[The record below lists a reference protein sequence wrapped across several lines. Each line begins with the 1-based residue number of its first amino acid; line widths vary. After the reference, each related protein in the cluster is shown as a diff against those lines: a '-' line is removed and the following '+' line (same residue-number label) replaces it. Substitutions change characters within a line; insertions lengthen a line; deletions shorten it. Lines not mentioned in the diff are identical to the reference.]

1 MTTMA
6 TTITMQSSTILGNFI
21 LVTASFAIL
30 IILIRVFAW
39 DKITGIFEER
49 ANKIANDIDAA
60 EEKLTAAANLVQQR
74 EDELV
79 QGRIESQK
87 IIQDAV
93 ERAKLEKKRILEQ
106 ADVEIQG
113 LKQKAQLEIEAE
125 KCEAQENLRVQV
137 AELAVDLASKIIL
150 EDLDQQAHSNLID
163 RYLDKLGDK

>member
-1 MTTMA
+1 MV

-30 IILIRVFAW
+30 IGLIRLFAW
-39 DKITGIFEER
+39 DRITGIFEER

-60 EEKLTAAANLVQQR
+60 EEKLTAASNLVQQR
-74 EDELV
+74 EQELV
-79 QGRIESQK
+79 QGRVEGQK

-93 ERAKLEKKRILEQ
+93 ERAKLEKKRVLEQ
-106 ADVEIQG
+106 AEVEIQAM
-113 LKQKAQLEIEAE
+113 KQKAQMEIDAE
-125 KCEAQENLRVQV
+125 KREAQENLRVQV
-137 AELAVDLASKIIL
+137 AELAVDLAGKIIL

>member
-1 MTTMA
+1 MA

-21 LVTASFAIL
+21 LVTASFAVL

-39 DKITGIFEER
+39 DKITSIFEER

-125 KCEAQENLRVQV
+125 KREAQENLRVQV
-137 AELAVDLASKIIL
+137 AELAVDLASKIIF

>member
-1 MTTMA
+1 MTTQ
-6 TTITMQSSTILGNFI
+6 ITMQSSTVLGNFI
-21 LVTASFAIL
+21 LVTASFAVL

-39 DKITGIFEER
+39 NKITGIFEER
-49 ANKIANDIDAA
+49 ENKIAGDIDAA
-60 EEKLTAAANLVQQR
+60 EEKLAVAADLVKQR

-79 QGRIESQK
+79 QGRIEGQK

-106 ADVEIQG
+106 AEVEVQG
-113 LKQKAQLEIEAE
+113 LKTKAQMEIESE
-125 KCEAQENLRVQV
+125 KREVQETLRVQV
-137 AELAVDLASKIIL
+137 ANLAVDIAGKSIF

>member
-1 MTTMA
+1 MA

-21 LVTASFAIL
+21 LVTVSFAVL

-106 ADVEIQG
+106 AEVEAQA
-113 LKQKAQLEIEAE
+113 LKTKATMEIEAD
-125 KCEAQENLRVQV
+125 KREAQENLRVQV

>member
-1 MTTMA
+1 MA
-6 TTITMQSSTILGNFI
+6 TILAMQSSTVLGNFI

-39 DKITGIFEER
+39 DRITGIFEER

-60 EEKLTAAANLVQQR
+60 EEKLTAASNLVQQR
-74 EDELV
+74 EQELV
-79 QGRIESQK
+79 QGRVEGQK
-87 IIQDAV
+87 IIQDAI
-93 ERAKLEKKRILEQ
+93 ERAKLEKKQILEQ

-113 LKQKAQLEIEAE
+113 LKQKAEMEIEAE
-125 KCEAQENLRVQV
+125 KREAQENLRVQV
-137 AELAVDLASKIIL
+137 AELAVDLAGKIIL

>member
-1 MTTMA
+1 MTTQ
-6 TTITMQSSTILGNFI
+6 ITMQSSTVLGNFI
-21 LVTASFAIL
+21 LVTASFAVL

-39 DKITGIFEER
+39 NKITGIFEER
-49 ANKIANDIDAA
+49 ENKIAGDIDAA
-60 EEKLTAAANLVQQR
+60 EEKLAVAADLVKQR

-79 QGRIESQK
+79 QGRIEGQK

-106 ADVEIQG
+106 AEVEVQG
-113 LKQKAQLEIEAE
+113 LKTKAKMEIESE
-125 KCEAQENLRVQV
+125 KREVQETLRVQV
-137 AELAVDLASKIIL
+137 ANLAVDIAGKIIF

>member
-1 MTTMA
+1 MA

-21 LVTASFAIL
+21 LVTASFAVL

-125 KCEAQENLRVQV
+125 KREAQENLRVQV
-137 AELAVDLASKIIL
+137 AELAFDLASKIIL

>member
-1 MTTMA
+1 MV

-30 IILIRVFAW
+30 IGLIRLFAW
-39 DKITGIFEER
+39 DRITGIFEER

-60 EEKLTAAANLVQQR
+60 EEKLTAASNLVQQR
-74 EDELV
+74 EQELV
-79 QGRIESQK
+79 QGRVEGQK

-93 ERAKLEKKRILEQ
+93 ERAKLEKKRLLEQ
-106 ADVEIQG
+106 AEIEIQG
-113 LKQKAQLEIEAE
+113 LKQKAQMEIEAE
-125 KCEAQENLRVQV
+125 KREAQENLRVQV
-137 AELAVDLASKIIL
+137 AELAVDLAGKIIL

>member
-1 MTTMA
+1 MTTQ
-6 TTITMQSSTILGNFI
+6 ITMQSSTVLGNFI
-21 LVTASFAIL
+21 LVTASFAVL

-39 DKITGIFEER
+39 NKITGIFEER
-49 ANKIANDIDAA
+49 ENKIAGDIDAA
-60 EEKLTAAANLVQQR
+60 EEKLAVAAALVKQR

-79 QGRIESQK
+79 QGRIEGQK

-106 ADVEIQG
+106 AEVEVQG
-113 LKQKAQLEIEAE
+113 LKTKAQMEIEAE
-125 KCEAQENLRVQV
+125 KREVKETLRVQV
-137 AELAVDLASKIIL
+137 ANLAVDIAGKIIF

>member
-1 MTTMA
+1 MA
-6 TTITMQSSTILGNFI
+6 TTLTMQSSTILGNFI

-30 IILIRVFAW
+30 ILLIRMFAW
-39 DKITGIFEER
+39 DRITGIFEER

-60 EEKLTAAANLVQQR
+60 EEKLNTAANLVQQR
-74 EDELV
+74 EQELV
-79 QGRIESQK
+79 QGRVEGQK
-87 IIQDAV
+87 IIQDAI

-113 LKQKAQLEIEAE
+113 LKQKAEMEIEAE
-125 KCEAQENLRVQV
+125 KREAHENLRVQV
-137 AELAVDLASKIIL
+137 AELAVDLAGKIIL

>member
-1 MTTMA
+1 MA

-21 LVTASFAIL
+21 LVTASFAVL

-125 KCEAQENLRVQV
+125 KREAQENLRVQV
-137 AELAVDLASKIIL
+137 AELAVDLQAKLFWKIWT
-150 EDLDQQAHSNLID
+150 NKLIVT
-163 RYLDKLGDK
+163 

>member
-1 MTTMA
+1 MA
-6 TTITMQSSTILGNFI
+6 TILAMQSSTVLGNFI

-39 DKITGIFEER
+39 DRITGIFEER

-60 EEKLTAAANLVQQR
+60 EEKLTAASNLVQQR
-74 EDELV
+74 EQELV
-79 QGRIESQK
+79 QGRVEGQK
-87 IIQDAV
+87 IIQDAI

-113 LKQKAQLEIEAE
+113 LKQKAQMEIEAE
-125 KCEAQENLRVQV
+125 KREAQENLRIQV
-137 AELAVDLASKIIL
+137 AELAVDLAGKIIL

>member
-1 MTTMA
+1 MA
-6 TTITMQSSTILGNFI
+6 TMLTMQSSTILGNFI

-30 IILIRVFAW
+30 ILLIRMFAW
-39 DKITGIFEER
+39 DRITGIFEER

-60 EEKLTAAANLVQQR
+60 EEKLNTAANLVQQR
-74 EDELV
+74 EQELV
-79 QGRIESQK
+79 QGRVEGQK

-106 ADVEIQG
+106 AEIEINA
-113 LKQKAQLEIEAE
+113 LKQKAEMEIEAE
-125 KCEAQENLRVQV
+125 KREAQENLRVQV
-137 AELAVDLASKIIL
+137 AELAVDLAGKIIL

>member
-1 MTTMA
+1 MA
-6 TTITMQSSTILGNFI
+6 TILAMQSSTVLGNFI

-39 DKITGIFEER
+39 NKITGIFEER

-60 EEKLTAAANLVQQR
+60 EEKLTAASNLVQQR
-74 EDELV
+74 EQELV
-79 QGRIESQK
+79 QGRVEGQK

-93 ERAKLEKKRILEQ
+93 ERAKLEKKRVLEQ
-106 ADVEIQG
+106 AEVEIQA
-113 LKQKAQLEIEAE
+113 LKQKAQMEIDAE
-125 KCEAQENLRVQV
+125 KREAQENLRVQV
-137 AELAVDLASKIIL
+137 AELAVDLAGKIIL

>member
-1 MTTMA
+1 MV

-30 IILIRVFAW
+30 IGLIRLFAW
-39 DKITGIFEER
+39 DRITGIFEER

-60 EEKLTAAANLVQQR
+60 EEKLTAASNLVQQR
-74 EDELV
+74 EQELV
-79 QGRIESQK
+79 QGRVEGQK

-106 ADVEIQG
+106 AEIEINA
-113 LKQKAQLEIEAE
+113 LKQKAEMEIEAE
-125 KCEAQENLRVQV
+125 KREAQENLRVQV
-137 AELAVDLASKIIL
+137 AELAVDLAGKIIL
-150 EDLDQQAHSNLID
+150 EDLDQQEHSNLID

>member
-1 MTTMA
+1 MVTTL
-6 TTITMQSSTILGNFI
+6 TMQSSTILGNFI

-30 IILIRVFAW
+30 ILLIRMFAW
-39 DKITGIFEER
+39 DRITGIFEER

-60 EEKLTAAANLVQQR
+60 EEKLNAAANLVQQR
-74 EDELV
+74 EQELV
-79 QGRIESQK
+79 QGRVEGQK

-106 ADVEIQG
+106 AEIEINAS
-113 LKQKAQLEIEAE
+113 KQKAEMEIEAE
-125 KCEAQENLRVQV
+125 KREAQENLRVQV
-137 AELAVDLASKIIL
+137 AELAVDLAGKIIL

>member
-21 LVTASFAIL
+21 LVTVSFAVL

-125 KCEAQENLRVQV
+125 KREAQENLRVQV

>member
-1 MTTMA
+1 MA

-125 KCEAQENLRVQV
+125 KREAQENLRIQV

>member
-1 MTTMA
+1 MA
-6 TTITMQSSTILGNFI
+6 TILAMQSSTVLGNFI

-39 DKITGIFEER
+39 DRITGIFEER

-60 EEKLTAAANLVQQR
+60 EEKLTAASNLVQQR
-74 EDELV
+74 EQELV
-79 QGRIESQK
+79 QGRVEGQK
-87 IIQDAV
+87 IIQDAI

-106 ADVEIQG
+106 AEVEIQS
-113 LKQKAQLEIEAE
+113 LKQKAQMEIEAE
-125 KCEAQENLRVQV
+125 KREAQENLRIQV
-137 AELAVDLASKIIL
+137 AELAVDLAGKIIL

>member
-1 MTTMA
+1 MA

-21 LVTASFAIL
+21 LVTASFAVL

-93 ERAKLEKKRILEQ
+93 EHAKLEKKRILEQ
-106 ADVEIQG
+106 AEVEAQA
-113 LKQKAQLEIEAE
+113 LKTKATMEIEAE
-125 KCEAQENLRVQV
+125 KREAQENLRVQV

>member
-1 MTTMA
+1 MV

-30 IILIRVFAW
+30 IGLIRLFAW
-39 DKITGIFEER
+39 DRITGIFEER

-60 EEKLTAAANLVQQR
+60 EEKLTAASNLVQQR
-74 EDELV
+74 EQELV
-79 QGRIESQK
+79 QGRVEGQK

-93 ERAKLEKKRILEQ
+93 ERAKLEKKRVLEQ
-106 ADVEIQG
+106 ADVEIQA
-113 LKQKAQLEIEAE
+113 LKQKAQMEIDAE
-125 KCEAQENLRVQV
+125 KREAQENLRVQV
-137 AELAVDLASKIIL
+137 AELAVDLAGKIIL